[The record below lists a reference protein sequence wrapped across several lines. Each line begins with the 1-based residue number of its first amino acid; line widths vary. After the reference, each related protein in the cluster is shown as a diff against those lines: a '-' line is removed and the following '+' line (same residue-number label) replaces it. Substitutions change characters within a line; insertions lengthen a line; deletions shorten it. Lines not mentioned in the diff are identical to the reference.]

1 VEREKTSVLLVSTIL
16 NTGGAERFVSTLLEH
31 LDRSRLEPSLC
42 LLRDNVGYPIP
53 KDVEVR
59 SLGFQHSR
67 QFPAV
72 VRRLRQVVEDE
83 RPDVVLSSINATGI
97 AVGLALRSSSYKALW
112 IARIGNNPTLADR
125 GLRRLLARQVL
136 PLADHFVV
144 NANGLLGELE
154 TCYPFTKGSISVLG
168 NPTDF
173 ARLDELAAADPGLRN
188 SSEEPLLIA
197 VGRLFRQK
205 RYDVMLKAL
214 ALVRKEMP
222 VRLWV
227 CGEGAERRALT
238 RKIRRLGLSNAVQM
252 LGFCDN
258 PFTLMKQADLFVMSS
273 EFEGLPNA
281 LIEAQGLGLAAVSTR
296 CPHGP
301 AEIIDDEETGLLVPV
316 NDVRALA
323 AAILRLLRDQQTVE
337 KMGQAARQR
346 IRVKYGVTPLIR
358 AWEKLILDTSERH
371 RAGHPAGFHEEGTS

>member
-1 VEREKTSVLLVSTIL
+1 LEREKTSVLLVSTIL

-59 SLGFQHSR
+59 SLGFKSSR

-72 VRRLRQVVEDE
+72 VRRLRQVLEDE

-97 AVGLALRSSSYKALW
+97 AVGLALRSSSYKPVW

-125 GLRRLLARQVL
+125 GLRRFLARQVL

-144 NANGLLGELE
+144 NAHGLLKELE
-154 TCYPFTKGSISVLG
+154 TCYPFTKGRISVLG

-173 ARLDELAAADPGLRN
+173 ARLDELAAADPGIRN
-188 SSEEPLLIA
+188 SSGEPLLIA

-205 RYDVMLKAL
+205 RYDIMLRAL
-214 ALVRKEMP
+214 AQVRKEMS

-227 CGEGAERRALT
+227 CGEGSERGSLT
-238 RKIRRLGLSNAVQM
+238 RKVRRLGLSDSVQM
-252 LGFCDN
+252 LGFCEN
-258 PFTLMKQADLFVMSS
+258 PFALMSRADLFVMSS

-281 LIEAQGLGLAAVSTR
+281 LIEAQGLGLAAVSTS

-301 AEIIDDEETGLLVPV
+301 EEIIDDGETGLLVPV
-316 NDVRALA
+316 NDVHALA
-323 AAILRLLRDQQTVE
+323 TAILGLLRQRE
-337 KMGQAARQR
+337 KTKRMGTAARQR
-346 IRVKYGVTPLIR
+346 IRVKYGVAPLIQD
-358 AWEKLILDTSERH
+358 WEQLILSTSR
-371 RAGHPAGFHEEGTS
+371 GHHPGVILPGPTGPTR